1 MNGFVDLPSR
11 REDTLVPAN
20 PEAEQAVLGSILI
33 DPDAVVRI
41 ASFLKADD
49 FYQEKNGWIYQ
60 AILNLHERH
69 EPADSLTVSD
79 ELDRRRQLDEVGGP
93 AYVMDLINVVP
104 TAIHVE
110 YYARIVEKKS
120 ALRKLI
126 HAAGQ
131 IAQLAYEDGADPDE
145 AGGKALTLVSEAT
158 RRATK
163 TNTRSF
169 GEVLD
174 NVYKEAKENA
184 RIRAEGGMV
193 SIPFGLKRL
202 DEMTGGGI
210 WPSKGNIAII
220 AGLPKSGKTTFAI
233 QVATSAAK
241 LGFKGLILSLEM
253 QGEEVVEKT
262 MYEATGYSPLEI
274 RRGDILDWNA
284 FEAAKT
290 SLDHPNLTI
299 DDSASLTM
307 AELSTIVRRVDAE
320 KGGLDFICIDYAQ
333 LVSGGGKMENRTQ
346 ELSKISRGIKA
357 LAKELGIGVFLI
369 AQLNRNYATRQDR
382 KPMSS
387 DLEGS
392 SQWEKEA
399 NFIIFIHRQ
408 DDPATEEEETS
419 ATIIL
424 ARSRATQT
432 GEFQCG
438 FDGRTSTFS
447 DNPAPMGVPER
458 DKWHARL
465 MKQCAALPL
474 TWDDW
479 KLHQHDPYEEVL
491 ARARITFAGTGGKE
505 RDALKAL
512 MVSWKDGV
520 DTQALANLEAT
531 VTNRSQEMLEIIAVS
546 QRKAILQKVQRE
558 LMPALSDRR
567 FAVFYGPSGRGK
579 THMAR
584 IVQAMAIQEL
594 SMPAVWL
601 NWRAFIRDIKSTY
614 NGAGAE
620 HEVWRNSRAPIL
632 MLDDTDKIFNE
643 FHIQQLYDVLDEALN
658 LSGTPRSVILL
669 INHTPKEYGEK
680 LAEFGQLGNAVAQ
693 RALSRGNPV
702 WVDFS
707 PLPNWV
713 PITEIPGF

>member
-1 MNGFVDLPSR
+1 MK
-11 REDTLVPAN
+11 DTLMPAN
-20 PEAEQAVLGSILI
+20 TEAEQAVLGSILI
-33 DPDAVVRI
+33 DPDAIIRI

-49 FYQEKNGWIYQ
+49 FYSEKNAWIYQ
-60 AILNLHERH
+60 AILNLHEQH
-69 EPADSLTVSD
+69 EPADFLTVTD
-79 ELDRRRQLDEVGGP
+79 ELEKRKQLDEVGGP
-93 AYVMDLINVVP
+93 AYIMDLLNVVP

-110 YYARIVEKKS
+110 FYARIVEKKS

-126 HAAGQ
+126 RAAGQ
-131 IAQLAYEDGADPDE
+131 ITQLAYEDDADPDE
-145 AGGKALTLVSEAT
+145 AAGKALTLMSEAT

-174 NVYKEAKENA
+174 NVYKEARENR
-184 RIRAEGGMV
+184 RITAEGGMV
-193 SIPFGLKRL
+193 SIPFGLTKL
-202 DEMTGGGI
+202 DKMTGGGV

-233 QVATSAAK
+233 QVATNAAK

-274 RRGDILDWNA
+274 RSGDILDWDA
-284 FEAAKT
+284 FEAAKPG
-290 SLDHPNLTI
+290 LDHPNLTI

-320 KGGLDFICIDYAQ
+320 VGGLRFICIDYAQ
-333 LVSGGGKMENRTQ
+333 LVTGGGKTENRTQ

-357 LAKELGIGVFLI
+357 LAKELGIAVFLI

-382 KPMSS
+382 KPMAS

-424 ARSRATQT
+424 ARSRATET

-438 FDGRTSTFS
+438 FDGRTSAFS
-447 DNPAPMGVPER
+447 DNPAPMGVSER
-458 DKWHARL
+458 DKWHAKL
-465 MKQCAALPL
+465 IKQCAAMPF

-479 KLHQHDPYEEVL
+479 LLHRDPYDDVL
-491 ARARITFAGTGGKE
+491 ARARATFAGTGGKE
-505 RDALKAL
+505 RDTLRAL
-512 MVSWKDGV
+512 MVSWKDGI
-520 DTQALANLEAT
+520 DIAALEEFEKVAIKTPEIEEILE
-531 VTNRSQEMLEIIAVS
+531 VS
-546 QRKAILQKVQRE
+546 HRKAMLKRVQEE

-584 IVQAMAIQEL
+584 IVQSMAIQEL

-601 NWRAFIRDIKSTY
+601 NWRNFMRDIKSTF
-614 NGAGAE
+614 NGNGAE

-632 MLDDTDKIFNE
+632 MLDDSDKIFNE
-643 FHIQQLYDVLDEALN
+643 FHIRYMYDVLDEALN

-669 INHTPKEYGEK
+669 LNHTPKEFGTK

-693 RALSRGNPV
+693 RALSRGRPV
-702 WVDFS
+702 FLDFS
-707 PLPNWV
+707 PIPNWNSLK
-713 PITEIPGF
+713 EIPGF